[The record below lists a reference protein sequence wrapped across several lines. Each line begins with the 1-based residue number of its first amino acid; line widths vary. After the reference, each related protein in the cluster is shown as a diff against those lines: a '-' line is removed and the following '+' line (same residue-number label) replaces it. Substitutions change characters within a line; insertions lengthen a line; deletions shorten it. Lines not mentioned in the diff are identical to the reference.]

1 MAIESLLIRYKNVPD
16 KQIAF
21 DTLVLL
27 INQYQSEIDYENRKE
42 IKDAD
47 F

>member
-1 MAIESLLIRYKNVPD
+1 MAIESLLIRYKNISD

-27 INQYQSEIDYENRKE
+27 INQYQSEVQYENRKE